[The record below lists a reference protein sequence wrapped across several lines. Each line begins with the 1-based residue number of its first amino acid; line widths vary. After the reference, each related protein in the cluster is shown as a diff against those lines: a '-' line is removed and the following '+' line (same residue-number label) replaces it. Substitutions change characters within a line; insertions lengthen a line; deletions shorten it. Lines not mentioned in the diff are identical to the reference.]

1 MAIKNISNLE
11 IVKEFG
17 KNDKDTG
24 KPEVQI
30 AILTKEIKELTAHM
44 QTHKKDFHS
53 RRGLIAKVSNR
64 RRLLRYLH
72 DENIER
78 YREILKKLNLRK

>member
-1 MAIKNISNLE
+1 MAIKNISNVE